1 MAIPPAAAVPAIP
14 TKCPLPMLLANREAP
29 ICKEKKQKLVLMFK
43 GTAEKCPSFGTL
55 SSLWWCCCWQ
65 WLTINSSID
74 FRTPTGTR
82 APSITS
88 TVLRENRMVNQI
100 SSSWVKKY
108 ITLIQIF
115 KCLQNLP
122 DWHWGDIQAIR
133 EEDCDLPCSR
143 RRWAGHPSCHCCTL
157 CSTLHSLWSKCAPA
171 ESWTWLT
178 VANRYLITELNSASC
193 TAGMFAE
200 EVAARSSSKSRSYI

>member
-74 FRTPTGTR
+74 FRTLTETR

-108 ITLIQIF
+108 ITPIQILNVC
-115 KCLQNLP
+115 KTSQTGIGVISRQSGKKIVISLVQGGDEQGTPAVIAALP
-122 DWHWGDIQAIR
+122 VPH
-133 EEDCDLPCSR
+133 
-143 RRWAGHPSCHCCTL
+143 
-157 CSTLHSLWSKCAPA
+157 
-171 ESWTWLT
+171 
-178 VANRYLITELNSASC
+178 C
-193 TAGMFAE
+193 TACDPNVPLLRAGLG
-200 EVAARSSSKSRSYI
+200 SL